1 MKKLT
6 TMFVILA
13 LTGATLSSAAV
24 VLVPQAHA
32 AHGGRPPVNPP
43 EPGARC
49 VFTGPGGGEP
59 GLFSQCV
66 LDHVPP
72 DNVPP

>member
-1 MKKLT
+1 
-6 TMFVILA
+6 
-13 LTGATLSSAAV
+13 
-24 VLVPQAHA
+24 
-32 AHGGRPPVNPP
+32 
-43 EPGARC
+43 

-66 LDHVPP
+66 LEHVPP